1 MDKQL
6 ETIEQ
11 LKVSIID
18 LAVRFGPRLLT
29 AILILIAG
37 LVVSRWLGRWFDRAL
52 ARLELDPPVRLLVS
66 RIARVLLLTL
76 FVIVALQNLGVELLP
91 LVAGLS
97 VAGAGIALAMQGVL
111 GDGVAG
117 LSIIFNKPFRV
128 GDYIS
133 IAGEEGRVEVI
144 RVFSTVLGHP
154 DRSQVV
160 IPNHKIAGE
169 ILHNFGQM
177 RQLDVIVGVAYDT
190 DLNTAMTAIREVLS
204 ANPRVIRNPAAVVQT
219 VRLADSC
226 VNISVRPWVP
236 VLDFGVATSEINQS
250 ILETFR
256 NRGIVIP
263 YPRREVQLLP
273 ALAETAREPWR
284 FRPNATG
291 RK

>member
-1 MDKQL
+1 MADTL

-11 LKVSIID
+11 VRTTAVD
-18 LAVRFGPRLLT
+18 LAVKFGPKVL
-29 AILILIAG
+29 AAALILTLG
-37 LVVSRWLGRWFDRAL
+37 YFVGRWIAKWLERAL
-52 ARLELDPPVRLLVS
+52 GHVEMEPPVRTLIV
-66 RIARVLLLTL
+66 RIARAVITVLFL
-76 FVIVALQNLGVELLP
+76 IMALQNLGVELLP
-91 LVAGLS
+91 LVAGLG

-117 LSIIFNKPFRV
+117 LSIIFSKPFRV

-133 IAGEEGRVEVI
+133 IAGEEGRVEAI

-190 DLNTAMTAIREVLS
+190 DLDAAITAIREVLR
-204 ANPRVIRNPAAVVQT
+204 ANPRVIRNPEAVVQT

-236 VLDFGVATSEINQS
+236 VLDFGIATSELNQS

-256 NRGIVIP
+256 SRGIVIP

-273 ALAETAREPWR
+273 ASLETAQEPWR